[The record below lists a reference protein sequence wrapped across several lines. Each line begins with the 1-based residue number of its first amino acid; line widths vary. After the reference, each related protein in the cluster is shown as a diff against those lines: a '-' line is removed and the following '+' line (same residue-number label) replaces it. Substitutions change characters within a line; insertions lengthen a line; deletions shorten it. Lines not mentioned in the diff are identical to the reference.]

1 MLLNTMIPQLAGV
14 LGDRVAAR
22 QREGTRNSLQPL
34 QLAGQG
40 EVACAATRELLIL
53 SANTHIRTEIPQLRL
68 GGIVHAGCPS
78 NIPWDFQLMLIL
90 SIT

>member
-1 MLLNTMIPQLAGV
+1 MLNPLKNKLAGV

-40 EVACAATRELLIL
+40 EG
-53 SANTHIRTEIPQLRL
+53 S
-68 GGIVHAGCPS
+68 
-78 NIPWDFQLMLIL
+78 
-90 SIT
+90 